1 MCIPARVCLHS
12 RISHVQ
18 PLSTKVMHRMR
29 VAMRETK
36 DKQYAFRLRPSVYE
50 AGERM
55 AEDQNRSLASI
66 LEKLLI
72 DHLRAEGYLPPIEG
86 PGMKRKE
93 GRRR

>member
-1 MCIPARVCLHS
+1 M
-12 RISHVQ
+12 
-18 PLSTKVMHRMR
+18 
-29 VAMRETK
+29 AMRETK

>member
-1 MCIPARVCLHS
+1 MHS

-18 PLSTKVMHRMR
+18 PLSTKVMHNMR

-36 DKQYAFRLRPSVYE
+36 DKQYAFRLRPSVYD

>member
-1 MCIPARVCLHS
+1 
-12 RISHVQ
+12 
-18 PLSTKVMHRMR
+18 MHNMR

-36 DKQYAFRLRPSVYE
+36 DKQYAFRLRPSVYD

>member
-1 MCIPARVCLHS
+1 
-12 RISHVQ
+12 
-18 PLSTKVMHRMR
+18 
-29 VAMRETK
+29 
-36 DKQYAFRLRPSVYE
+36 
-50 AGERM
+50 M

-93 GRRR
+93 GDDDRQLRSGPRRAPQNLRLLQ

>member
-1 MCIPARVCLHS
+1 LHS

-18 PLSTKVMHRMR
+18 PLSTKVMHNMR

-36 DKQYAFRLRPSVYE
+36 DKQYAFRLRPSVYD